1 MDKLKAFGD
10 LIASNPFAAVGVV
23 FTILAAVGVL
33 PLALFK
39 GTDFPIVGNW
49 RVVVFVV
56 GIVMIL
62 FDGARAWRR
71 PSEAQSLAKVTGGF
85 TRPAAN
91 TVAPRALAAEGW
103 TKNLER
109 GLRLWLIVEVGT
121 HKWPKGDELRIDADG
136 RWQCEVY
143 EDGTGT
149 AFSLSLYVVNDEGTR
164 KIRSWLDIGTLIG
177 YHPFEVDIPG
187 SRRLARV
194 DGLRV

>member
-1 MDKLKAFGD
+1 MDKLKAFVD
-10 LIASNPFAAVGVV
+10 LIASNPFAAVGAV
-23 FTILAAVGVL
+23 FTILAAAGVL
-33 PLALFK
+33 PLALFS
-39 GTDFPIVGNW
+39 GTNLPIAGNW
-49 RVVVFVV
+49 RVLVFVV

-71 PSEAQSLAKVTGGF
+71 PSEAQSLTRVTGGF
-85 TRPAAN
+85 TRPAAG
-91 TVAPRALAAEGW
+91 TPATRAVSAEGW
-103 TKNLER
+103 TKNLDR
-109 GLRLWLIVEVGT
+109 GLRLWLIVEIGT
-121 HKWPKGDELRIDADG
+121 HKWPKGDELSVGADG
-136 RWQCEVY
+136 KWQCEVY

-187 SRRLARV
+187 TRRLARV